1 MVTTP
6 GTCPITQKFEEE
18 LNVVRGPQTLSSKP
32 GGIQQIF
39 TALLSDIKISHCKNF
54 SV

>member
-1 MVTTP
+1 MKGEFGKLT
-6 GTCPITQKFEEE
+6 GGKFEEE